1 MNKSDIVYVAMAAD
15 IIHLGH
21 IHIIETAAALG
32 PVVIGLLTDDAIRS
46 YKRQPIITW
55 EQRRKVI
62 SSIKGVSIVIPQTTH
77 DYVPNLETLRPA
89 YVVHGSD
96 WKTGTQ
102 SEVRQRVLV
111 TLNKWDGELIEP
123 EYTAGISTTEII
135 EICKNTVNN
144 KDAKESYS
152 HEK

>member
-21 IHIIETAAALG
+21 INIIETAATLG
-32 PVVIGLLTDDAIRS
+32 PVVIGLLTDKAIRS
-46 YKRQPIITW
+46 YKREPIITW

-96 WKTGTQ
+96 WTSGTQ
-102 SEVRQRVLV
+102 SKVRQRVLD
-111 TLNKWDGELIEP
+111 TLSKWGGDLVEP
-123 EYTAGISTTEII
+123 EYTGGISTTEII
-135 EICKNTVNN
+135 EKCK
-144 KDAKESYS
+144 

>member
-1 MNKSDIVYVAMAAD
+1 MIKSNIVYVAMAAD

-21 IHIIETAAALG
+21 INIIETAASLG
-32 PVVIGLLTDDAIRS
+32 PVVIGLLTDEAIRS

-62 SSIKGVSIVIPQTTH
+62 CSVKGVSIVIPQTTH
-77 DYVPNLETLRPA
+77 DYVPNLETLRPS

-102 SEVRQRVLV
+102 SAVRQCVLT
-111 TLNKWDGELIEP
+111 TLEKWGGELIEP
-123 EYTAGISTTEII
+123 EYTGGISTTQII
-135 EICKNTVNN
+135 NKCKQEN
-144 KDAKESYS
+144 
-152 HEK
+152 

>member
-21 IHIIETAAALG
+21 INIIETASTLG
-32 PVVIGLLTDDAIRS
+32 PVVIGLLTDGAIQS

-62 SSIKGVSIVIPQTTH
+62 SSVKGVSIVIPQTTH

-89 YVVHGSD
+89 FVVHGSD
-96 WKTGTQ
+96 WKAGTQ
-102 SEVRQRVLV
+102 SKVRARVLE
-111 TLNKWDGELIEP
+111 TLNKWGGELVEP
-123 EYTAGISTTEII
+123 EYTGGISTTQII
-135 EICKNTVNN
+135 DKCKN
-144 KDAKESYS
+144 
-152 HEK
+152 EK

>member
-21 IHIIETAAALG
+21 INIIQTAAALG
-32 PVVIGLLTDDAIRS
+32 PVVVGLLTDEAIRS

-62 SSIKGVSIVIPQTTH
+62 SSVKGVSIVIPQTTH
-77 DYVPNLETLRPA
+77 DYVPNLKTLRPA

-96 WKTGTQ
+96 WKSGNQ
-102 SEVRQRVLV
+102 SQVRGRVLE
-111 TLNKWDGELIEP
+111 TLREWGGELVEP
-123 EYTAGISTTEII
+123 EYTGGISTTQII
-135 EICKNTVNN
+135 NKCKQ
-144 KDAKESYS
+144 EQ
-152 HEK
+152 

>member
-1 MNKSDIVYVAMAAD
+1 MSKIVKQMDISDIVYVAMAAD

-21 IHIIETAAALG
+21 INIVETAASLG
-32 PVVIGLLTDDAIRS
+32 PLVIGLLTDEAIRS

-55 EQRRKVI
+55 AQRRKVI
-62 SSIKGVSIVIPQTTH
+62 STIKGVSVVIPQTTH

-96 WKTGTQ
+96 WKTGRQ
-102 SEVRQRVLV
+102 SEVRQRVLE
-111 TLNKWDGELIEP
+111 TLSKWGGELVEP
-123 EYTAGISTTEII
+123 EYTGGISTTEII
-135 EICKNTVNN
+135 EKCK
-144 KDAKESYS
+144 

>member
-21 IHIIETAAALG
+21 INIIETADTLG
-32 PVVIGLLTDDAIRS
+32 PVVIGLLTDEAIRS
-46 YKRQPIITW
+46 YKREPIITW

-62 SSIKGVSIVIPQTTH
+62 SSVKGVSIVIPQTTH

-96 WKTGTQ
+96 WKSGTQ
-102 SEVRQRVLV
+102 SQVRQRVLD
-111 TLNKWDGELIEP
+111 TLSKWGGELVEP
-123 EYTAGISTTEII
+123 EYTGGISTTQII
-135 EICKNTVNN
+135 EKCKQ
-144 KDAKESYS
+144 
-152 HEK
+152 

>member
-1 MNKSDIVYVAMAAD
+1 MNKSNIVYVAMAAD

-21 IHIIETAAALG
+21 VNIIETAAALG

-62 SSIKGVSIVIPQTTH
+62 STMKGVSIVIPQTTH

-89 YVVHGSD
+89 YVIHGSD
-96 WKTGTQ
+96 WKSGTQ
-102 SEVRQRVLV
+102 SQVRQRVID
-111 TLNKWDGELIEP
+111 TLQKWSGELIEP
-123 EYTAGISTTEII
+123 TYTDGISTTQII
-135 EICKNTVNN
+135 EQCK
-144 KDAKESYS
+144 KSK
-152 HEK
+152 

>member
-21 IHIIETAAALG
+21 INIIETASTLG
-32 PVVIGLLTDDAIRS
+32 PVVIGLLTDDAIQS

-62 SSIKGVSIVIPQTTH
+62 SSVKGVSIVIPQTTH

-102 SEVRQRVLV
+102 SAVRQRVLE
-111 TLNKWDGELIEP
+111 TLNKWGGQLVEP
-123 EYTAGISTTEII
+123 EYTGGISTTQII
-135 EICKNTVNN
+135 QKCK
-144 KDAKESYS
+144 

>member
-21 IHIIETAAALG
+21 INIIETAATLG
-32 PVVIGLLTDDAIRS
+32 PVVIGLLTDEAIRS
-46 YKRQPIITW
+46 YKREPIITW

-62 SSIKGVSIVIPQTTH
+62 SSVKGVSIVIPQTTH

-96 WKTGTQ
+96 WKSGTQ
-102 SEVRQRVLV
+102 SQVRQRVLD
-111 TLNKWDGELIEP
+111 TLSKWGGELVEP
-123 EYTAGISTTEII
+123 EYTGGISTTQII
-135 EICKNTVNN
+135 NKCKQ
-144 KDAKESYS
+144 
-152 HEK
+152 EK

>member
-21 IHIIETAAALG
+21 INIIEIAAALG
-32 PVVIGLLTDDAIRS
+32 PVVIGLLTDDAIQS

-62 SSIKGVSIVIPQTTH
+62 SSVKGVSIVIPQTTH
-77 DYVPNLETLRPA
+77 DYVQNLETLRPA

-102 SEVRQRVLV
+102 SAVRQRVFE
-111 TLNKWDGELIEP
+111 TLNKWGGQLVEP
-123 EYTAGISTTEII
+123 EYTGGISTTQII
-135 EICKNTVNN
+135 HKCKN
-144 KDAKESYS
+144 
-152 HEK
+152 EK

>member
-1 MNKSDIVYVAMAAD
+1 MNKSNLVYVAMAAD

-21 IHIIETAAALG
+21 INIIETAAALG

-62 SSIKGVSIVIPQTTH
+62 STMKGVSIVIPQTTH

-89 YVVHGSD
+89 YVIHGSD

-102 SEVRQRVLV
+102 SQVRQRVIDALQ
-111 TLNKWDGELIEP
+111 KWSGELIEP
-123 EYTAGISTTEII
+123 TYTDGISTTQII
-135 EICKNTVNN
+135 EFCK
-144 KDAKESYS
+144 KSK
-152 HEK
+152 

>member
-21 IHIIETAAALG
+21 INIIEVASTLG
-32 PVVIGLLTDDAIRS
+32 PVVIGLLTDDAIQS

-62 SSIKGVSIVIPQTTH
+62 SSVKGVSIVIPQATH

-102 SEVRQRVLV
+102 SQVRQRVLE
-111 TLNKWDGELIEP
+111 TLNKWGGELVEP
-123 EYTAGISTTEII
+123 EYTGGISTTQII
-135 EICKNTVNN
+135 EVCKN
-144 KDAKESYS
+144 K
-152 HEK
+152 

>member
-21 IHIIETAAALG
+21 VNIIETASALG

-62 SSIKGVSIVIPQTTH
+62 SSVKGVSIVIPQTTH

-96 WKTGTQ
+96 WKTGKQ
-102 SEVRQRVLV
+102 SEVRRRVLE
-111 TLNKWDGELIEP
+111 TLKKWGGQLVEP
-123 EYTAGISTTEII
+123 EYTGGISTTQII
-135 EICKNTVNN
+135 QRCKN
-144 KDAKESYS
+144 E
-152 HEK
+152 E